1 MRIETTKE
9 HKELSI
15 PSFVDVIREVTHDKD
30 YVSSKMAEG
39 VYKLPESDKKAIKER
54 VKQNKPKT
62 AGSKDKNEKTSKPS
76 DPSKSNTDK
85 KLE

>member
-1 MRIETTKE
+1 LRIETTKE

-54 VKQNKPKT
+54 VK
-62 AGSKDKNEKTSKPS
+62 
-76 DPSKSNTDK
+76 
-85 KLE
+85 